1 MMSALLYRWILN
13 PLMTLLLK
21 SPLHRL
27 VSKTIMLITFTGRKS
42 GKRFTTPVG
51 YIRDGDVVI
60 CVTNANWWKNLRGG
74 ARVTLRIHGRT
85 VEGHAEAIAQDKA
98 RVAQGIRQFLLQVP
112 SWAGFYNVTIAED
125 GTPNEEQVARA
136 AEAAILISIRPDRD
150 QA

>member
-1 MMSALLYRWILN
+1 MSAFLYRWILN

-42 GKRFTTPVG
+42 GKRYTTPVG
-51 YIRDGDVVI
+51 YVRDGDVVV
-60 CVTNANWWKNLRGG
+60 CVTHANWWKNLRGG
-74 ARVTLRIHGRT
+74 ARVTLRIQGRT

-98 RVAQGIRQFLLQVP
+98 RVAQGIRTFLLQVP
-112 SWAGFYNVTIAED
+112 SWAGFYKVTIAED

-136 AEAAILISIRPDRD
+136 AEAAILISITLDVD
-150 QA
+150 HA